1 MDVKADDPGSDS
13 WLLLLLKCATISK
26 EMLKLIVVVF
36 CSRVKATYVYQG
48 HSGTGSLRLAPVSPE
63 QGMK

>member
-1 MDVKADDPGSDS
+1 MRRSNTRSDLLVS
-13 WLLLLLKCATISK
+13 RLLLQRAATREGVAGLSK
-26 EMLKLIVVVF
+26 MEV
-36 CSRVKATYVYQG
+36 THVYQG